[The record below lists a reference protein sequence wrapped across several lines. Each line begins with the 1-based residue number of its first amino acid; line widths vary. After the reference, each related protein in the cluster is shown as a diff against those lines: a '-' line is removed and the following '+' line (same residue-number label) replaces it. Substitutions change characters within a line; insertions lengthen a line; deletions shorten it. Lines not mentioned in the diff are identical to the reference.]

1 MAIALTALDSRF
13 RFHFAFSCMST
24 LVCPQHGP
32 ILRIITTLKPAGGFE
47 KRSFVEQQQEY
58 ECLVASIPVAVVFL
72 MLERTAVT

>member
-1 MAIALTALDSRF
+1 MAIAPTALESQF

-24 LVCPQHGP
+24 LVCPPHGP
-32 ILRIITTLKPAGGFE
+32 ILRLMTRKLAAGFE

-58 ECLVASIPVAVVFL
+58 ECLAASMPVAAVFL